1 VGVCGP
7 CELREVD
14 RAGKVVRRVPLQSKA
29 KLHSQFRFCRK
40 TPQGTYLVPFIEERK
55 VQEVDASGRVLHE
68 LSWPYPVVSAT
79 RLTSGN
85 TLIGGGKL
93 IREYDAQWRV
103 VWEMDQ
109 DDLGYQLIL
118 SLIAGT
124 RRLPNGN
131 TLVTNYGANG
141 TTREGAQIFE
151 VTPDFRIVWR
161 LWNTPPLGTL
171 AQTQLLQTRPVTKR

>member
-1 VGVCGP
+1 
-7 CELREVD
+7 
-14 RAGKVVRRVPLQSKA
+14 
-29 KLHSQFRFCRK
+29 
-40 TPQGTYLVPFIEERK
+40 
-55 VQEVDASGRVLHE
+55 
-68 LSWPYPVVSAT
+68 VVSAT

-141 TTREGAQIFE
+141 TTREDAQIFE
-151 VTPDFRIVWR
+151 ITPGYRIVWR
-161 LWNTPPLGTL
+161 FGGNPALGTL
-171 AQTQLLQTRPVTKR
+171 AQSQFLGAGDEAKR